1 MERATLRRALKLKRR
16 SVFCLEPPGFSPPR
30 KSFVDSFLSGC
41 LPVFFYKPEEY
52 AHLLPHYLSGWGE
65 NASVRVDAQSALDG
79 TVDVLDT
86 LVRIP
91 PPVVARMQ
99 QTLAAEGHRLVY
111 GYGRRGVRD
120 DAIDRLLEV
129 LSRGG

>member
-1 MERATLRRALKLKRR
+1 MGRKMIQNEKQWTPTDLLVSSLI
-16 SVFCLEPPGFSPPR
+16 LES
-30 KSFVDSFLSGC
+30 
-41 LPVFFYKPEEY
+41 
-52 AHLLPHYLSGWGE
+52 LL
-65 NASVRVDAQSALDG
+65 VRVDAQSALDG
-79 TVDVLDT
+79 TVNVLDT